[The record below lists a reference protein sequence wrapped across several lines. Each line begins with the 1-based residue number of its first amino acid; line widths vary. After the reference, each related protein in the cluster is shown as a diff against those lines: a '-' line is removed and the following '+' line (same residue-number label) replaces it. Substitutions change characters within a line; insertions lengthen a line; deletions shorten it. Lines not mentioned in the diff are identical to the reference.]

1 MGYADHI
8 SLAIGRARTRKPPA
22 QSPAIKPR
30 AHIHRIPMEHRA
42 LFCLE
47 ASRLDL
53 RGYWLSRVRATY
65 VEDPA
70 GLGERLRQARKL
82 EGLTQRSLAFAGCSS
97 GYISRIEAGERVPSL
112 QILRELA
119 RRIGVS
125 ESYLRTGREA
135 TLAGSSALLDA
146 EIALRLGDL
155 DTARTLYD
163 QVVEESTSDTV
174 RSEALEGLG
183 NIATQLGEFQEAIEL
198 LEQALGLAGTR
209 LDERSGLSESLGR
222 AYATSGEL
230 APAIAL
236 FRDCLRRFESNPLQY
251 IRFACLLSYAL
262 TDTGEFGEAERVV
275 AKALEVG
282 REVQDPYARSRLYWS
297 QSRLLLE
304 GGRSDLAERYA
315 VKTLETL
322 RVTEDVYALGHA
334 YQTLANV
341 YLDLG
346 RAQEASQ
353 TLTEGW
359 PLISASATP
368 LELAHYNIDQA
379 RALAVLGQEQQA
391 TELAEAALEELGD
404 ALPVGA
410 GRAYLLLAEI
420 FKKVGDRARARELFT
435 VGLDLLETHGP
446 NRYLITGYKGLAA
459 LLKEDG
465 RVQEALDVFERAVNV
480 QERLGAPSI

>member
-1 MGYADHI
+1 
-8 SLAIGRARTRKPPA
+8 
-22 QSPAIKPR
+22 
-30 AHIHRIPMEHRA
+30 MEQ
-42 LFCLE
+42 LVPVFPE
-47 ASRLDL
+47 ASRLEL
-53 RGYWLSRVRATY
+53 RGYGLTRVRATY
-65 VEDPA
+65 VEDPT
-70 GLGERLRQARKL
+70 GLGMRLQQARKR
-82 EGLTQRSLAFAGCSS
+82 EGMTQRDLAFTGCSS

-119 RRIGVS
+119 RRVGVS
-125 ESYLRTGREA
+125 ESFLRTGRES

-155 DTARTLYD
+155 ASARTLY
-163 QVVEESTSDTV
+163 EEALEEATSDTA

-183 NIATQLGEFQEAIEL
+183 SIATQVGEFREAIEL
-198 LEQALGLAGTR
+198 LEQALALVETR
-209 LDERSGLSESLGR
+209 LEGRARLAESLGR
-222 AYATSGEL
+222 AYATAGEL

-236 FRDCLRRFESNPLQY
+236 FRDCLQRFEADPLQY

-275 AKALEVG
+275 AKALQVG
-282 REVQDPYARSRLYWS
+282 REVRDPYARSRLYWS

-322 RVTEDVYALGHA
+322 RATEDVYALGHA
-334 YQTLANV
+334 YQALANV

-346 RAQEASQ
+346 RAEEASQ
-353 TLTEGW
+353 TLSDGW

-368 LELAHYNIDQA
+368 FDLARYNIDQA
-379 RALAVLGQEQQA
+379 RALADLGQEQRA
-391 TELAEAALEELGD
+391 IELAEAALEELGE
-404 ALPVGA
+404 AMPVGA

-420 FKKVGDRARARELFT
+420 FKKVGDRARAQELFT
-435 VGLDLLETHGP
+435 VALDLLETHGP
-446 NRYLITGYKGLAA
+446 NRYLITAYKGLAA

-465 RVQEALDVFERAVNV
+465 RVQEALEVFERAVHV
-480 QERLGAPSI
+480 QERLGAPSA

>member
-1 MGYADHI
+1 
-8 SLAIGRARTRKPPA
+8 
-22 QSPAIKPR
+22 
-30 AHIHRIPMEHRA
+30 MEHRVFSQA
-42 LFCLE
+42 G
-47 ASRLDL
+47 RLDP
-53 RGYWLSRVRATY
+53 RGYSLARVRANY

-70 GLGERLRQARKL
+70 GLGTRLQQARKQA
-82 EGLTQRSLAFAGCSS
+82 GLTQRDLAFSGCSS

-125 ESYLRTGREA
+125 ESFLRTGREA
-135 TLAGSSALLDA
+135 TVAGSSALLDA
-146 EIALRLGDL
+146 EIALRLGDV
-155 DTARTLYD
+155 DAARTLYE
-163 QVVEESTSDTV
+163 QVLDDATSGTV

-183 NIATQLGEFQEAIEL
+183 NIATHQGEFRRAIEL
-198 LEQALGLAGTR
+198 LEQALALAEGR
-209 LDERSGLSESLGR
+209 LERRARLCESLGR
-222 AYATSGEL
+222 AYATAGEL
-230 APAIAL
+230 APAIAM
-236 FRDCLRRFESNPLQY
+236 FRDCLRRFEADPLQY

-275 AKALEVG
+275 ANALEVG
-282 REVQDPYARSRLYWS
+282 REVKDPYARSRLYWS

-315 VKTLETL
+315 IKTLETL

-346 RAQEASQ
+346 RGEEASQ
-353 TLTEGW
+353 TLIEGW
-359 PLISASATP
+359 PLIFASATP
-368 LELAHYNIDQA
+368 LELAHYNIDRA
-379 RALAVLGQEQQA
+379 RALAVLGEEHTA
-391 TELAEAALEELGD
+391 TELAESALEELGE

-420 FKKVGDRARARELFT
+420 FKKVGDRGRARELFT

-446 NRYLITGYKGLAA
+446 NRYLISGYKGLAA
-459 LLKEDG
+459 LLKEEG
-465 RVQEALDVFERAVNV
+465 LVQEALEVFERAVHV
-480 QERLGAPSI
+480 QERLGAPSP